1 MTINIGFQ
9 TLDYCIFG
17 ISLLIS
23 VVVGLYNAFKGKK
36 IDRSASSSTAVVGK
50 SICIFVASITYIDVK
65 NTFHALA
72 LGITYEYVRCL
83 VFISVA

>member
-23 VVVGLYNAFKGKK
+23 VGVGFYNAFKGKK

-50 SICIFVASITYIDVK
+50 SICIFVVSITFINLK
-65 NTFHALA
+65 NTFHVLA
-72 LGITYEYVRCL
+72 FGITCVRSL
-83 VFISVA
+83 VFKSVA